1 MHVVLDA
8 LLHFGLSAPRP
19 CRLPC
24 YNPPVK
30 AGGNKSNSRILVTGG
45 AGYIGS
51 HVVRQLGDAGHA
63 VTVLDNLSTGRRE
76 AVLSGELV
84 VGDLGDSALL
94 DSVFSQT
101 QFDAVMHFA
110 GSIVVPE
117 SVTDPLKY
125 YANNTA
131 NTLQLLGACVRH
143 GVGRFIFSSTA
154 AVYGMADKALVSEDE
169 PLAPINPYGA
179 SKLMSERMITD
190 VAAAHP
196 LKYAILRYFN
206 VAGAESRGRLG
217 QSGAGATHLIRV
229 ACQTAL
235 GLRPEMTIFG
245 ENYATPDGTCI
256 RDYVHVED
264 LARAHLE
271 ALAYLQRGGDSA
283 VLNFGYGRGHS
294 VREVIAAVKQASGV
308 DFTVRVGKRRA
319 GDPAQLVADNA
330 RIKAA
335 FGWQPRG
342 ASLEE
347 ITRSALAW
355 EKRLYARTS

>member
-1 MHVVLDA
+1 MTVNA
-8 LLHFGLSAPRP
+8 FGNGIR
-19 CRLPC
+19 
-24 YNPPVK
+24 
-30 AGGNKSNSRILVTGG
+30 SRVLVTGG

-51 HVVRQLGDAGHA
+51 HAVKQLGAAGHE

-84 VGDLGDSALL
+84 VGDLADEALL
-94 DSVFSQT
+94 DRVLGSG

-117 SVTDPLKY
+117 SVTDPFKY
-125 YANNTA
+125 YANNTG
-131 NTLQLLGACVRH
+131 NTLVLLRACVRH
-143 GVGRFIFSSTA
+143 GVGQFIFSSTA
-154 AVYGMADKALVSEDE
+154 AVYGMANKDLVSEDE

-179 SKLMSERMITD
+179 SKMMSERMITD

-206 VAGAESRGRLG
+206 VAGAEAGGRLG
-217 QSGAGATHLIRV
+217 QSGGAATHLIRV

-235 GLRPEMTIFG
+235 GMRTEMMMFG
-245 ENYATPDGTCI
+245 DDYATPDGTCI

-264 LARAHLE
+264 LAAAHLD
-271 ALAYLQRGGDSA
+271 ALGYLMRGGASA

-294 VREVIAAVKQASGV
+294 VREVIAAVKAVSGV
-308 DFTVRVGKRRA
+308 DFAVRLGSRRA
-319 GDPAQLVADNA
+319 GDPARLVAAND

-335 FGWQPRG
+335 FGWQPR
-342 ASLEE
+342 AVSLEE
-347 ITRSALAW
+347 IARSALDW
-355 EKRLYARTS
+355 ERVLAGVKS

>member
-1 MHVVLDA
+1 MNIQ
-8 LLHFGLSAPRP
+8 APGN
-19 CRLPC
+19 
-24 YNPPVK
+24 NP
-30 AGGNKSNSRILVTGG
+30 NTRILVTGG

-84 VGDLGDSALL
+84 VGDVSDRKALDAVLG
-94 DSVFSQT
+94 QG

-131 NTLQLLGACVRH
+131 NTLELLRACVRH
-143 GVGRFIFSSTA
+143 GVERFIFSSTA
-154 AVYGMADKALVSEDE
+154 AVYGMADQALVSEDE

-179 SKLMSERMITD
+179 SKMMSERMIAD

-196 LKYAILRYFN
+196 LEYVSLRYFN
-206 VAGAESRGRLG
+206 VAGAEAGGRLG

-245 ENYATPDGTCI
+245 ADYPTPDGTCI

-264 LARAHLE
+264 LAEAHLQ
-271 ALAYLQRGGDSA
+271 ALAYLKRGGDSA

-294 VREVIAAVKQASGV
+294 VREVIEAVKKVSGV
-308 DFTVRVGKRRA
+308 DFAVRIGERRA
-319 GDPAQLVADNA
+319 GDPAQLVAANA
-330 RIKAA
+330 SLKAA

-342 ASLEE
+342 TSLEE

-355 EKRLYARTS
+355 EKRLLETT

>member
-1 MHVVLDA
+1 VKKDA
-8 LLHFGLSAPRP
+8 PNSA
-19 CRLPC
+19 
-24 YNPPVK
+24 N
-30 AGGNKSNSRILVTGG
+30 RILVTGG

-51 HVVRQLGDAGHA
+51 HVVKQLGDAGHA

-94 DSVFSQT
+94 DTVLSQG

-143 GVGRFIFSSTA
+143 GVNRFIFSSTA
-154 AVYGMADKALVSEDE
+154 AVYGIADKALVSEDE
-169 PLAPINPYGA
+169 PLVPINPYGA
-179 SKLMSERMITD
+179 SKMMSERMIAD
-190 VAAAHP
+190 AAAAHP
-196 LKYAILRYFN
+196 LKYVILRYFN
-206 VAGAESRGRLG
+206 VAGAEAGGRLG
-217 QSGAGATHLIRV
+217 QSGGVATHLIRV

-245 ENYATPDGTCI
+245 DDYPTPDGTCI

-271 ALAYLQRGGDSA
+271 ALGYLRRGSDS
-283 VLNFGYGRGHS
+283 VVGNFGYGRGHS
-294 VREVIAAVKQASGV
+294 VREVIEAVKQASRV
-308 DFTVRVGKRRA
+308 DFAVRLGERRA
-319 GDPAQLVADNA
+319 GDPARLVAANA

-342 ASLEE
+342 TSLDE

-355 EKRLYARTS
+355 EKRLVETTS

>member
-1 MHVVLDA
+1 MK
-8 LLHFGLSAPRP
+8 PNTP
-19 CRLPC
+19 
-24 YNPPVK
+24 K
-30 AGGNKSNSRILVTGG
+30 TRILVTGG

-51 HVVRQLGDAGHA
+51 HVVKQLGEAGQA

-84 VGDLGDSALL
+84 VGDLGDAAML
-94 DSVFSQT
+94 DTVLVQEK
-101 QFDAVMHFA
+101 FDAVLHFA

-117 SVTDPLKY
+117 SVIDPIKY
-125 YANNTA
+125 YANNTG

-143 GVGRFIFSSTA
+143 GVERFIFSSTA
-154 AVYGMADKALVSEDE
+154 AVYGMADQALVSEDD

-179 SKLMSERMITD
+179 SKLMSERMIAD

-196 LKYAILRYFN
+196 LKYVILRYFN
-206 VAGAESRGRLG
+206 VAGAEAEGRLG

-245 ENYATPDGTCI
+245 DDYATPDGTCI
-256 RDYVHVED
+256 RDYIHVED

-271 ALAYLQRGGDSA
+271 ALGYLQRGGDSA
-283 VLNFGYGRGHS
+283 VLNFGYGRGYS

-308 DFTVRVGKRRA
+308 DFTVRMGKRRA
-319 GDPAQLVADNA
+319 GDPARLIAANA

-342 ASLEE
+342 TSLEE

-355 EKRLYARTS
+355 EKRLLETA

>member
-1 MHVVLDA
+1 VNIQASSDK
-8 LLHFGLSAPRP
+8 P
-19 CRLPC
+19 
-24 YNPPVK
+24 NT
-30 AGGNKSNSRILVTGG
+30 RILVTGG

-51 HVVRQLGDAGHA
+51 HVVKQLGDAGHA

-84 VGDLGDSALL
+84 VGDLADSALL
-94 DSVFSQT
+94 DSVFGQG

-131 NTLQLLGACVRH
+131 NTLELLRACVRH
-143 GVGRFIFSSTA
+143 GVKRFIFSSTA
-154 AVYGMADKALVSEDE
+154 AVYGMADQALVSEEE

-179 SKLMSERMITD
+179 SKMMSERMIAD

-196 LKYAILRYFN
+196 LKYVILRYFN
-206 VAGAESRGRLG
+206 VAGAETGGRLG

-235 GLRPEMTIFG
+235 GLRPAMTIFG
-245 ENYATPDGTCI
+245 DDYPTPDGTCI

-264 LARAHLE
+264 LAEAHLQ
-271 ALAYLQRGGDSA
+271 ALAYLKRGGDSA

-294 VREVIAAVKQASGV
+294 VREVIDAVKKLSGV
-308 DFTVRVGKRRA
+308 DFAVRIGERRA
-319 GDPAQLVADNA
+319 GDPAQLVAANDKL
-330 RIKAA
+330 KAA

-342 ASLEE
+342 TSLDA
-347 ITRSALAW
+347 ITRSALTW
-355 EKRLYARTS
+355 EKRLHEMPS

>member
-1 MHVVLDA
+1 MKKDA
-8 LLHFGLSAPRP
+8 PNSA
-19 CRLPC
+19 
-24 YNPPVK
+24 N
-30 AGGNKSNSRILVTGG
+30 RILVTGG

-51 HVVRQLGDAGHA
+51 HVVKQLGDAGHA

-94 DSVFSQT
+94 DTVLSQG

-143 GVGRFIFSSTA
+143 GVNRFIFSSTA
-154 AVYGMADKALVSEDE
+154 AVYGIADKALVSEDE
-169 PLAPINPYGA
+169 PLVPINPYGA
-179 SKLMSERMITD
+179 SKMMSERMIAD
-190 VAAAHP
+190 AAAAHP
-196 LKYAILRYFN
+196 LKYVILRYFN
-206 VAGAESRGRLG
+206 VAGAEAGGRLG
-217 QSGAGATHLIRV
+217 QSGGVATHLIRV

-245 ENYATPDGTCI
+245 DDYPTPDGTCI

-271 ALAYLQRGGDSA
+271 ALGYLRRGSDS
-283 VLNFGYGRGHS
+283 VVGNFGYGRGHS
-294 VREVIAAVKQASGV
+294 VREVIEAVKQASRV
-308 DFTVRVGKRRA
+308 DFAVRLGERRA
-319 GDPAQLVADNA
+319 GDPARLVAANA

-342 ASLEE
+342 TSLDE

-355 EKRLYARTS
+355 EKRLVETTS

>member
-1 MHVVLDA
+1 MKIE
-8 LLHFGLSAPRP
+8 PRSD
-19 CRLPC
+19 
-24 YNPPVK
+24 NPK
-30 AGGNKSNSRILVTGG
+30 NRILVTGG

-51 HVVRQLGDAGHA
+51 HVVKQLGDAGHA

-94 DSVFSQT
+94 DTVLGQG

-131 NTLQLLGACVRH
+131 NTLHLLGACVRH
-143 GVGRFIFSSTA
+143 GVNRFIFSSTA
-154 AVYGMADKALVSEDE
+154 AVYGMADKALVSEDD

-179 SKLMSERMITD
+179 SKMMSERMIAD

-196 LKYAILRYFN
+196 LKYVILRYFN
-206 VAGAESRGRLG
+206 VAGAEAGGRLG
-217 QSGAGATHLIRV
+217 QSGGVATHLIRV

-245 ENYATPDGTCI
+245 DDYPTPDGTCI

-264 LARAHLE
+264 LAEAHLE
-271 ALAYLQRGGDSA
+271 ALAYLKARQRLRGAQFRLRPRPQRARSDRSGETG
-283 VLNFGYGRGHS
+283 LGRG
-294 VREVIAAVKQASGV
+294 
-308 DFTVRVGKRRA
+308 F
-319 GDPAQLVADNA
+319 
-330 RIKAA
+330 
-335 FGWQPRG
+335 
-342 ASLEE
+342 
-347 ITRSALAW
+347 RSAPRRTARGRPGAARRSQRKNQSRLRLAAARHQPGRDYAFSAGLGKAVARNDVLAAPVASW
-355 EKRLYARTS
+355 ERACSRM

>member
-1 MHVVLDA
+1 MKKDA
-8 LLHFGLSAPRP
+8 PNSA
-19 CRLPC
+19 
-24 YNPPVK
+24 N
-30 AGGNKSNSRILVTGG
+30 RILVTGG

-51 HVVRQLGDAGHA
+51 HVVKQLGDAGHA

-94 DSVFSQT
+94 DTVLSQG

-143 GVGRFIFSSTA
+143 GVNRFIFSSTA
-154 AVYGMADKALVSEDE
+154 AVYGIADKALVSEDE
-169 PLAPINPYGA
+169 PLVPINPYGA
-179 SKLMSERMITD
+179 SKMMSERMIAD
-190 VAAAHP
+190 AAAAHP
-196 LKYAILRYFN
+196 LKYVILRYFN
-206 VAGAESRGRLG
+206 VAGAEAGGRLG
-217 QSGAGATHLIRV
+217 QSGGVATHLIRV

-245 ENYATPDGTCI
+245 NDYPTPDGTCI

-271 ALAYLQRGGDSA
+271 ALGYLRRGSDS
-283 VLNFGYGRGHS
+283 VVGNFGYGRGHS
-294 VREVIAAVKQASGV
+294 VREVIEAVKQASGV
-308 DFTVRVGKRRA
+308 DFAVRLGERRA
-319 GDPAQLVADNA
+319 GDPARLVAANA

-342 ASLEE
+342 TSLDE

-355 EKRLYARTS
+355 EKRLVETTS

>member
-1 MHVVLDA
+1 MNIQ
-8 LLHFGLSAPRP
+8 APGN
-19 CRLPC
+19 
-24 YNPPVK
+24 NP
-30 AGGNKSNSRILVTGG
+30 NTRILVTGG

-84 VGDLGDSALL
+84 VGDLADRALL
-94 DSVFSQT
+94 ERVLGQGRL
-101 QFDAVMHFA
+101 DAVIHLA

-131 NTLQLLGACVRH
+131 NTLELLRACVRH
-143 GVGRFIFSSTA
+143 GVERFIFSSTA
-154 AVYGMADKALVSEDE
+154 AVYGMADQALVSEDE

-179 SKLMSERMITD
+179 SKMMSERMIAD

-196 LKYAILRYFN
+196 LEYVSLRYFN
-206 VAGAESRGRLG
+206 VAGAEAGGRLG

-245 ENYATPDGTCI
+245 ADYPTPDGTCI

-264 LARAHLE
+264 LAEAHLQ
-271 ALAYLQRGGDSA
+271 ALAYLKRGGDSA

-294 VREVIAAVKQASGV
+294 VREVIEAVKKVSGV
-308 DFTVRVGKRRA
+308 DFAVRIGERRA
-319 GDPAQLVADNA
+319 GDPAQLVAANA
-330 RIKAA
+330 SLKAA

-342 ASLEE
+342 TSLEE

-355 EKRLYARTS
+355 EKRLLETT

>member
-1 MHVVLDA
+1 MKKDA
-8 LLHFGLSAPRP
+8 PNSA
-19 CRLPC
+19 
-24 YNPPVK
+24 N
-30 AGGNKSNSRILVTGG
+30 RILVTGG

-51 HVVRQLGDAGHA
+51 HVVKQLGDAGHA

-94 DSVFSQT
+94 DTVLSQG

-143 GVGRFIFSSTA
+143 GVNRFIFSSTA
-154 AVYGMADKALVSEDE
+154 AVYGIADKALVSEDE
-169 PLAPINPYGA
+169 PLVPINPYGA
-179 SKLMSERMITD
+179 SKMMSERMIAD
-190 VAAAHP
+190 AAAAHP
-196 LKYAILRYFN
+196 LKYVILRYFN
-206 VAGAESRGRLG
+206 VAGAEAGGRLG
-217 QSGAGATHLIRV
+217 QSGGVATHLIRV

-245 ENYATPDGTCI
+245 NDYPTPDGTCI

-271 ALAYLQRGGDSA
+271 ELGYLRRGSDSA
-283 VLNFGYGRGHS
+283 VLNFGYGRGYS
-294 VREVIAAVKQASGV
+294 VREVIEAVKHASGA
-308 DFTVRVGKRRA
+308 DFAVRVGDRRA
-319 GDPAQLVADNA
+319 GDPARLVAANA

-342 ASLEE
+342 TSLDE

-355 EKRLYARTS
+355 EKRLVETTS

>member
-1 MHVVLDA
+1 MNPKVRIK
-8 LLHFGLSAPRP
+8 AP
-19 CRLPC
+19 
-24 YNPPVK
+24 N
-30 AGGNKSNSRILVTGG
+30 NSSNTRILVTGG

-51 HVVRQLGDAGHA
+51 HVVKQLGDAGHD

-94 DSVFSQT
+94 DTVLGQG

-131 NTLQLLGACVRH
+131 NTLNLLGACVRH
-143 GVGRFIFSSTA
+143 GVNRFIFSSTA
-154 AVYGMADKALVSEDE
+154 AVYGMADKALVSEDDL
-169 PLAPINPYGA
+169 LAPINPYGA
-179 SKLMSERMITD
+179 SKMMSERMIAD

-196 LKYAILRYFN
+196 LKYVILRYFN
-206 VAGAESRGRLG
+206 VAGAEAEGRLG
-217 QSGAGATHLIRV
+217 QSGGVATHLIRV

-245 ENYATPDGTCI
+245 DDYPTPDGTCI

-264 LARAHLE
+264 LAQAHLQ
-271 ALAYLQRGGDSA
+271 ALVYLGRGGDSA
-283 VLNFGYGRGHS
+283 VLNFGYGRGYS
-294 VREVIAAVKQASGV
+294 VREVIEAVKQVSGV
-308 DFTVRVGKRRA
+308 DFAVRLGARRA
-319 GDPAQLVADNA
+319 GDPARLVAA
-330 RIKAA
+330 SATLKAA

-342 ASLEE
+342 ASLDA

-355 EKRLYARTS
+355 EKRLLETTR

>member
-1 MHVVLDA
+1 M
-8 LLHFGLSAPRP
+8 
-19 CRLPC
+19 
-24 YNPPVK
+24 VK
-30 AGGNKSNSRILVTGG
+30 PSSNSASTRILVTGG

-51 HVVRQLGDAGHA
+51 HVVKQLGDAGHD

-84 VGDLGDSALL
+84 VGDLADSALL
-94 DSVFSQT
+94 DSVLGQG

-117 SVTDPLKY
+117 SVVDPIKY

-143 GVGRFIFSSTA
+143 GVDRFVFSSTA

-169 PLAPINPYGA
+169 PMAPINPYGA
-179 SKLMSERMITD
+179 SKMMSERMIAD
-190 VAAAHP
+190 IAVAHP
-196 LKYAILRYFN
+196 LKYVILRYFN

-235 GLRPEMTIFG
+235 GLRPEMTIYG
-245 ENYATPDGTCI
+245 DDYPTPDGTCI
-256 RDYVHVED
+256 RDYIHVED

-271 ALAYLQRGGDSA
+271 ALGYLQRGGGSA

-294 VREVIAAVKQASGV
+294 VREVIASVKQASGV
-308 DFTVRVGKRRA
+308 DFAVRLGARRA
-319 GDPAQLVADNA
+319 GDPAQLVAANA

-342 ASLEE
+342 TSLDE

-355 EKRLYARTS
+355 EKRLLETAR

>member
-1 MHVVLDA
+1 MKKDA
-8 LLHFGLSAPRP
+8 PNSA
-19 CRLPC
+19 
-24 YNPPVK
+24 N
-30 AGGNKSNSRILVTGG
+30 RILVTGG

-51 HVVRQLGDAGHA
+51 HVVKQLGDAGHA

-94 DSVFSQT
+94 DTVLSQG

-131 NTLQLLGACVRH
+131 NTLHLLGACVRH
-143 GVGRFIFSSTA
+143 GVNRFIFSSTA
-154 AVYGMADKALVSEDE
+154 AVYGIADKALVSEDE

-179 SKLMSERMITD
+179 SKMMSERMIAD
-190 VAAAHP
+190 AAAAHP
-196 LKYAILRYFN
+196 LKYVILRYFN
-206 VAGAESRGRLG
+206 VAGAEAGGRLG
-217 QSGAGATHLIRV
+217 QSGGVATHLIRV

-245 ENYATPDGTCI
+245 NDYPTPDGTCI

-271 ALAYLQRGGDSA
+271 ALGYLRRGSDS
-283 VLNFGYGRGHS
+283 VVGNFGYGRGHS
-294 VREVIAAVKQASGV
+294 VREVIEAVKQASGV
-308 DFTVRVGKRRA
+308 DFAVRLGERRA
-319 GDPAQLVADNA
+319 GDPARLVAANA

-342 ASLEE
+342 TSLDE

-355 EKRLYARTS
+355 EKRLVETTS

>member
-1 MHVVLDA
+1 MKKDA
-8 LLHFGLSAPRP
+8 PNSA
-19 CRLPC
+19 
-24 YNPPVK
+24 N
-30 AGGNKSNSRILVTGG
+30 RILVTGG

-51 HVVRQLGDAGHA
+51 HVVKQLGDAGHA

-94 DSVFSQT
+94 DTVLSQG

-131 NTLQLLGACVRH
+131 NTLHLLGACVRH
-143 GVGRFIFSSTA
+143 GVNRFIFSSTA
-154 AVYGMADKALVSEDE
+154 AVYGIADKALVSEDE
-169 PLAPINPYGA
+169 PLVPINPYGA
-179 SKLMSERMITD
+179 SKMMSERMIAD
-190 VAAAHP
+190 AAAAHP
-196 LKYAILRYFN
+196 LKYVILRYFN
-206 VAGAESRGRLG
+206 VAGAEAGGRLG
-217 QSGAGATHLIRV
+217 QSGGVATHLIRV

-245 ENYATPDGTCI
+245 NDYPTPDGTCI

-271 ALAYLQRGGDSA
+271 ALGYLRRGSDS
-283 VLNFGYGRGHS
+283 VVGNFGYGRGHS
-294 VREVIAAVKQASGV
+294 VREVIEAVKQASGV
-308 DFTVRVGKRRA
+308 DFAVRLGERRA
-319 GDPAQLVADNA
+319 GDPARLVAANA

-342 ASLEE
+342 TSLDE

-355 EKRLYARTS
+355 EKRLVETTS